1 MLRYC
6 LEQSV
11 NAAVLVGF
19 TTPGQV
25 TESLTAPASP
35 LAAEDMSFIRDTAGR
50 IQRRLDAAGEV
61 FLDEAKASLR

>member
-19 TTPGQV
+19 TTPRQV
-25 TESLTAPASP
+25 TENLAAPAHP
-35 LAAEDMSFIRDTAGR
+35 LTAEDMSFIRDTAGS

-61 FLDEAKASLR
+61 FLDETKASRQ